1 VKVRGEKTARDS
13 TLCALPRRVGVIMGL
28 PGSSSSPIHL
38 SGGMKI
44 ENLDGTALV
53 AMAFVFA
60 LISFVIAVC
69 AIIVAIM
76 ALMRSS
82 DNRYAALAKAQ
93 DPADGAKKNQ

>member
-1 VKVRGEKTARDS
+1 
-13 TLCALPRRVGVIMGL
+13 
-28 PGSSSSPIHL
+28 
-38 SGGMKI
+38 
-44 ENLDGTALV
+44 
-53 AMAFVFA
+53 MAFVFA

>member
-1 VKVRGEKTARDS
+1 MKVRGEKTARDS

-60 LISFVIAVC
+60 LVSFVIAVC